1 MSNQTTFSQALL
13 NPEQPC
19 PDGLRSWNGSD
30 PAQRFAI
37 YRNNVTRSLID
48 ALADTFPVVA
58 ELVGAEFFELLA
70 HSYIQHSPPTS
81 RLLVEYGETFADFIQ
96 GFAPASSVPYL
107 ADVARLEFARVRAY
121 HSADITALT
130 PVAIAEVIGQPEH
143 LASMT
148 FALHP
153 SVQIVHSRFAHVS
166 IWAAHQGT
174 HDLAGVDSQCA
185 ETALIL
191 RNRLSV
197 EVMAIQP
204 ADAAFISALLDGQ
217 PLAKAAELAMDVV
230 AEFNLSPPLA
240 HLINTAV
247 IVGYAYPGA
256 SLGNNH
262 V

>member
-58 ELVGAEFFELLA
+58 ELVGADFVELLA
-70 HSYIQHSPPTS
+70 HHDSQH
-81 RLLVEYGETFADFIQ
+81 FIQ
-96 GFAPASSVPYL
+96 GFAPAASVPYL

-143 LASMT
+143 LANMT

-174 HDLAGVDSQCA
+174 HDLAAVDSQCA

-217 PLAKAAELAMDVV
+217 PFAKAAELAMDEV